1 MKNLILIL
9 AVIAGFQALSQNAPP
24 QAINFQGIAIDK
36 DGIPVPGMDELGNP
50 IQNSAIRVRFSI
62 ISGSST
68 GSVSYEEEHLTTTD
82 EFGRFNLEIGRG
94 TATNGLFTNINWG
107 GDKHFLQVEV
117 DLSALGTNYILASVQ
132 EFISVPYAL
141 YAKSAG
147 SSSGDG
153 DSDPTNEHQDL
164 VLSGNLLSITN
175 GNAVTLPT
183 QTLTLTGT
191 TLSISGGNSVV
202 IPDAQTLNL
211 IGSTLSI
218 SNGNSV
224 TLPVSSDN
232 QTLSVSGNSLS
243 ITNGN
248 SVILPTSLDNDTT
261 NELQDLVLNG
271 NTLGLTKSGVT
282 VNLSNLSSGSTGLSQ
297 NSFCLSGGQYYDLSS
312 LCNPSCNFSILA
324 ILTSKI
330 LIESSGTRFWLE
342 RATGVLSPVSFPS
355 GVSGFRN
362 SNNLLYLFGSSI
374 FVYNVTNGI
383 YIDTIAYAASTL
395 GQTSVDFIT
404 NKLVYVAGPNL
415 FSYNPVTETQISVVK
430 PFGSTP
436 VDFLFIGADSLYI
449 GSTLYS
455 AQSLTQLSPNT
466 LPFNLYAPN
475 TFNSSNYVYDYNKR
489 HFIYKVTT
497 LTPFNQ
503 SPPRHILKK
512 CDRFGSGIQNI
523 SDEYVQTIGGPSVP
537 GTGPGFEVKS
547 TINGDAIIY
556 WDGGEFVFNNYWITK
571 STQIWLKM
579 KDDGFV
585 EQVTPGHVSGF
596 EFSQYPKN
604 TVVNLLFNKNCV
616 DNQMVPRGI
625 YLFNR

>member
-1 MKNLILIL
+1 M
-9 AVIAGFQALSQNAPP
+9 
-24 QAINFQGIAIDK
+24 
-36 DGIPVPGMDELGNP
+36 
-50 IQNSAIRVRFSI
+50 
-62 ISGSST
+62 
-68 GSVSYEEEHLTTTD
+68 
-82 EFGRFNLEIGRG
+82 
-94 TATNGLFTNINWG
+94 
-107 GDKHFLQVEV
+107 
-117 DLSALGTNYILASVQ
+117 
-132 EFISVPYAL
+132 
-141 YAKSAG
+141 
-147 SSSGDG
+147 
-153 DSDPTNEHQDL
+153 
-164 VLSGNLLSITN
+164 
-175 GNAVTLPT
+175 
-183 QTLTLTGT
+183 
-191 TLSISGGNSVV
+191 
-202 IPDAQTLNL
+202 
-211 IGSTLSI
+211 
-218 SNGNSV
+218 
-224 TLPVSSDN
+224 
-232 QTLSVSGNSLS
+232 
-243 ITNGN
+243 
-248 SVILPTSLDNDTT
+248 
-261 NELQDLVLNG
+261 
-271 NTLGLTKSGVT
+271 
-282 VNLSNLSSGSTGLSQ
+282 
-297 NSFCLSGGQYYDLSS
+297 
-312 LCNPSCNFSILA
+312 
-324 ILTSKI
+324 
-330 LIESSGTRFWLE
+330 FWLE
-342 RATGVLSPVSFPS
+342 RATGVLTPVSFPS
-355 GVSGFRN
+355 GVSGFKN

-395 GQTSVDFIT
+395 GQTAVDFIT

-415 FSYNPVTETQISVVK
+415 FSYNPITETQISVVK

-523 SDEYVQTIGGPSVP
+523 SDEYVQTIGGPSYP

-579 KDDGFV
+579 RDDGFV